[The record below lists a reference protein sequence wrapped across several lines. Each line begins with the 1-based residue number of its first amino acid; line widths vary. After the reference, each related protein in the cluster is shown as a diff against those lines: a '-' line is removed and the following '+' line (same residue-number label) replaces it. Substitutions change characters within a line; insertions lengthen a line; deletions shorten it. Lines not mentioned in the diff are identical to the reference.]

1 LPDQSRPS
9 DSAEKETSL
18 NAAPGSA
25 RRLGIG
31 VAVAVAALALAGC
44 AAGQHAPTSNEVPV
58 VDGVSADAGPIALR
72 AVTVAAP
79 TQGSYPADGDA
90 TLQLV
95 IVNDGHD
102 PDRLVGVRTPQANEV
117 RLFANA
123 ADADAA
129 GAAAPTSSASA
140 EPSSSAATP
149 SPTEST
155 SAPAPST
162 LESLDLPAGRAVSI
176 GYSPDLAVIQL
187 HGLTSALFPAESF
200 PITFQFAG
208 AGTVTFTV
216 AVHLAPGPSTTPTEN
231 IKLTADA

>member
-1 LPDQSRPS
+1 
-9 DSAEKETSL
+9 
-18 NAAPGSA
+18 
-25 RRLGIG
+25 
-31 VAVAVAALALAGC
+31 
-44 AAGQHAPTSNEVPV
+44 V

-102 PDRLVGVRTPQANEV
+102 PDKLVGVRTAQANEV

-129 GAAAPTSSASA
+129 SAAAPSSSASA
-140 EPSSSAATP
+140 EPSSSAAS
-149 SPTEST
+149 SP
-155 SAPAPST
+155 SAPSS

-187 HGLTSALFPAESF
+187 HGLTSPLFPAESF

-208 AGTVTFTV
+208 AGSVTFTV

-231 IKLTADA
+231 IKLTGDA

>member
-1 LPDQSRPS
+1 
-9 DSAEKETSL
+9 L

-129 GAAAPTSSASA
+129 SAAAPTSSASA
-140 EPSSSAATP
+140 EPSSSAASSP
-149 SPTEST
+149 S
-155 SAPAPST
+155 APST

>member
-31 VAVAVAALALAGC
+31 VAVVVAALALAGC
-44 AAGQHAPTSNEVPV
+44 AAGQHAPTANEVPV

-102 PDRLVGVRTPQANEV
+102 PDKLVGVRTAQANEV

-129 GAAAPTSSASA
+129 GAAAPSSSASA
-140 EPSSSAATP
+140 EPSSSAAS
-149 SPTEST
+149 SP
-155 SAPAPST
+155 SAPSAPSS

-187 HGLTSALFPAESF
+187 HGLTSPLFPAESF

-208 AGTVTFTV
+208 AGSVTFTV

-231 IKLTADA
+231 IKLTGDA

>member
-31 VAVAVAALALAGC
+31 VAVAALALAGC

-102 PDRLVGVRTPQANEV
+102 PDKLVGVRTAQANEV

-129 GAAAPTSSASA
+129 SATAPSSSASA
-140 EPSSSAATP
+140 EPPSSAASSP
-149 SPTEST
+149 SSP
-155 SAPAPST
+155 SAPSA

-231 IKLTADA
+231 ISLTGDA

>member
-1 LPDQSRPS
+1 M
-9 DSAEKETSL
+9 
-18 NAAPGSA
+18 NAAPASA

-31 VAVAVAALALAGC
+31 VAAAMAALALAGC
-44 AAGQHAPTSNEVPV
+44 AAGQHAPTSEEVPV
-58 VDGVSADAGPIALR
+58 VDGVSADVGPIALR
-72 AVTVAAP
+72 AVTVAPP

-95 IVNDGHD
+95 IVNDGHT

-123 ADADAA
+123 AAADIAST
-129 GAAAPTSSASA
+129 AAPSSSASA
-140 EPSSSAATP
+140 EPSPSESATP

-155 SAPAPST
+155 SAAPAPST

-187 HGLTSALFPAESF
+187 HGLTSALFPAETF

-208 AGTVTFTV
+208 AGTVTFTI

>member
-1 LPDQSRPS
+1 M
-9 DSAEKETSL
+9 

-102 PDRLVGVRTPQANEV
+102 PDKLVGVRTPQANEV

-129 GAAAPTSSASA
+129 STAAPSSSASA
-140 EPSSSAATP
+140 EPSSSAAS
-149 SPTEST
+149 SP
-155 SAPAPST
+155 SAPSA

-216 AVHLAPGPSTTPTEN
+216 AVHLAPGPSTTPTAN
-231 IKLTADA
+231 VVLTGDA

>member
-1 LPDQSRPS
+1 M
-9 DSAEKETSL
+9 

-102 PDRLVGVRTPQANEV
+102 PDKLVGVRTPQANEV

-129 GAAAPTSSASA
+129 STAAPSSSASA
-140 EPSSSAATP
+140 EPSSSAAS
-149 SPTEST
+149 SP
-155 SAPAPST
+155 SAPSA

-231 IKLTADA
+231 ISLTADA

>member
-31 VAVAVAALALAGC
+31 VAVAVAALALTGC
-44 AAGQHAPTSNEVPV
+44 AAGQHAPTANEVPV

-123 ADADAA
+123 ADADSAS
-129 GAAAPTSSASA
+129 AAAPSSSASA
-140 EPSSSAATP
+140 EPSSGPSSSAASSP
-149 SPTEST
+149 S
-155 SAPAPST
+155 APST
-162 LESLDLPAGRAVSI
+162 PESLDLPTGRAVSI

-187 HGLTSALFPAESF
+187 HGLTSPLFPAESF

-216 AVHLAPGPSTTPTEN
+216 AVHLAPGPSTTPTES
-231 IKLTADA
+231 ISLTADA

>member
-1 LPDQSRPS
+1 M
-9 DSAEKETSL
+9 

-31 VAVAVAALALAGC
+31 VAVAALALAGC

-102 PDRLVGVRTPQANEV
+102 PDKLVGVRTAQANEV

-129 GAAAPTSSASA
+129 SAAAPTSSASA
-140 EPSSSAATP
+140 EPSSSAASSP
-149 SPTEST
+149 S
-155 SAPAPST
+155 APST

-208 AGTVTFTV
+208 AGSVTFTV

-231 IKLTADA
+231 IKLTGDA

>member
-31 VAVAVAALALAGC
+31 VAVAVAALAFAGC

-102 PDRLVGVRTPQANEV
+102 PDRLVGVRTAQANEV

-123 ADADAA
+123 AEAA
-129 GAAAPTSSASA
+129 SAAAPSSSASA
-140 EPSSSAATP
+140 EPSSGPSSSAASSP
-149 SPTEST
+149 S
-155 SAPAPST
+155 APST

-216 AVHLAPGPSTTPTEN
+216 AVHLAPGPSTTPTED
-231 IKLTADA
+231 ISLTADA

>member
-1 LPDQSRPS
+1 LPDQPRPS

-102 PDRLVGVRTPQANEV
+102 PDKLVGVRTPQANEV

-129 GAAAPTSSASA
+129 STAAPSSSASA
-140 EPSSSAATP
+140 EPSSSAAS
-149 SPTEST
+149 SP
-155 SAPAPST
+155 SAPSA

-216 AVHLAPGPSTTPTEN
+216 AVHLAPGPSTTPTAN
-231 IKLTADA
+231 VVLTGDA

>member
-129 GAAAPTSSASA
+129 SAAAPTSSASA
-140 EPSSSAATP
+140 EPSSSAASSP
-149 SPTEST
+149 S
-155 SAPAPST
+155 APST

>member
-1 LPDQSRPS
+1 M
-9 DSAEKETSL
+9 

-31 VAVAVAALALAGC
+31 VAVVVAALALAGC
-44 AAGQHAPTSNEVPV
+44 AAGQHAPTANEVPV

-102 PDRLVGVRTPQANEV
+102 PDKLVGVRTAQANEV

-129 GAAAPTSSASA
+129 SAAAPSSSASA
-140 EPSSSAATP
+140 EPPSSAAP
-149 SPTEST
+149 SPSSP
-155 SAPAPST
+155 SAPSA

-231 IKLTADA
+231 ISLTGDA

>member
-25 RRLGIG
+25 RRLGVG
-31 VAVAVAALALAGC
+31 VAVAVAALALTGC
-44 AAGQHAPTSNEVPV
+44 AAGQHAPTANEVPV

-117 RLFANA
+117 RLFADA

-129 GAAAPTSSASA
+129 NAAAPSSSASA
-140 EPSSSAATP
+140 EPSSSAASSP
-149 SPTEST
+149 SSP
-155 SAPAPST
+155 SAPSS
-162 LESLDLPAGRAVSI
+162 LESIDLPAGRAVSI

-187 HGLTSALFPAESF
+187 HGLASALFPAESF

-216 AVHLAPGPSTTPTEN
+216 AVHLAPGPSTTPTAN
-231 IKLTADA
+231 ILLTGDA

>member
-1 LPDQSRPS
+1 M
-9 DSAEKETSL
+9 

-31 VAVAVAALALAGC
+31 VAVVTAALALAGC

-102 PDRLVGVRTPQANEV
+102 PDKLVGVRTAQANEV

-129 GAAAPTSSASA
+129 SAAAPSSSASA
-140 EPSSSAATP
+140 EPPSSAAP
-149 SPTEST
+149 SPSSP
-155 SAPAPST
+155 SAPSA

-231 IKLTADA
+231 ISLTGDA

>member
-9 DSAEKETSL
+9 DSAEEETSL
-18 NAAPGSA
+18 NAAPRSA
-25 RRLGIG
+25 RRLGVG
-31 VAVAVAALALAGC
+31 VAVALAALALAGC

-102 PDRLVGVRTPQANEV
+102 PDKLVGVRTAQANEV

-129 GAAAPTSSASA
+129 SAAAPSSSASA
-140 EPSSSAATP
+140 EPSSSAAS
-149 SPTEST
+149 SP
-155 SAPAPST
+155 SAPSS

-187 HGLTSALFPAESF
+187 HGLTSPLFPAESF

-208 AGTVTFTV
+208 AGSVTFTV

-231 IKLTADA
+231 IKLTGDA

>member
-18 NAAPGSA
+18 NAAPRSA
-25 RRLGIG
+25 RRLGVG
-31 VAVAVAALALAGC
+31 VAVALAALALAGC

-102 PDRLVGVRTPQANEV
+102 PDKLVGVRTAQANEV

-129 GAAAPTSSASA
+129 SAAAPSSSASA
-140 EPSSSAATP
+140 EPSPSAAS
-149 SPTEST
+149 SP
-155 SAPAPST
+155 SAPSS

-187 HGLTSALFPAESF
+187 HGLTSPLFPAESF

-208 AGTVTFTV
+208 AGSVTFTV

-231 IKLTADA
+231 IKLTGDA

>member
-1 LPDQSRPS
+1 M
-9 DSAEKETSL
+9 

-31 VAVAVAALALAGC
+31 VAVVVAALALAGC

-102 PDRLVGVRTPQANEV
+102 PDKLVGVRTAQANEV

-129 GAAAPTSSASA
+129 SAAAPSSSASA
-140 EPSSSAATP
+140 EPPSSAAP
-149 SPTEST
+149 SPSSP
-155 SAPAPST
+155 SAPSA

-208 AGTVTFTV
+208 AGSVTFTV

-231 IKLTADA
+231 ISLTGDA